1 MQWEQGA
8 ELFLDALSSDKPTPG
23 GGAAAAMAGAM
34 GCALLLMSIG
44 TTLKRKSTPES
55 HTVLLKP
62 WQEKLS
68 AYQKELKGLMQED
81 AQAYASYL
89 AAYRLPATDSSRK
102 EALQQALLTATS
114 VPAKIASHC
123 QAILKAIDDLEPLI
137 APVILSDVYC
147 ARHLLKSGLACGIE
161 NVRINLKGI
170 TDSEQTEK
178 LQLLLKSLEKGETYG
193 SNPA

>member
-34 GCALLLMSIG
+34 GCALLLMAIG
-44 TTLKRKSTPES
+44 TTLKRKNTPES
-55 HTVLLKP
+55 HKVLLKQ

-68 AYQKELKGLMQED
+68 SYQKELKGLMQKD

-89 AAYRLPATDSSRK
+89 AAYRLPADDSSRK
-102 EALQQALLTATS
+102 GALQQALLTATN
-114 VPAKIASHC
+114 VPAEIASHC

-161 NVRINLKGI
+161 NIRINLKGI
-170 TDSEQTEK
+170 TDINQVAK
-178 LQLLLKSLEKGETYG
+178 LQLLLKSLEKGEENG